1 MLENGAAG
9 DLFINGDSADLAKV
23 LVALL
28 RDDQRRRKLAENG
41 KLSAQKYDW
50 QVVAEQIEHIYEMVI
65 ASGDKVRL
73 SSENRFWSR
82 R

>member
-1 MLENGAAG
+1 MNLNNQKRTFQMKLRPLYLLIVACFC
-9 DLFINGDSADLAKV
+9 LF
-23 LVALL
+23 
-28 RDDQRRRKLAENG
+28 NG

-50 QVVAEQIEHIYEMVI
+50 QVVAEQIEHIYEMAI
-65 ASGDKVRL
+65 SSGDKVRL